1 MLKWE
6 YVTLSCLQMELCQ
19 QGKSVLLLE
28 SYLVLNFQRN
38 IKDTAGLYEHWPA
51 DVYDLAYSQKNWKQ
65 AKT

>member
-1 MLKWE
+1 
-6 YVTLSCLQMELCQ
+6 MELCQ

-65 AKT
+65 AWT